1 MWYNIKDGGEWPPPN
16 NPGDIMPRLRAINFE
31 SFDNSECE
39 RMTKDLLLKYPRGP
53 LQRQRKQDY
62 AVPSTEYRFNEYR
75 ADVYLSRLEKERG
88 DYVTAEDFGYT
99 AEQVWKYFNTL
110 FHGRRPSE
118 WDISCQLR
126 SWNPEW
132 SQHKCTRSSKRLWKR
147 VGHSYWHYVKNEMKG
162 ERLFTFRGVTP
173 GTGTGYGQRGDT
185 VSISVAGSTK
195 EEAQA
200 QAQAVFGFVVQDGSL
215 YDSNSEDWKTSND
228 SNAVAKN
235 QQSLQQIGRRM
246 AQYEQEIE
254 ALRTKLSQLEMAKE
268 AIEMYNITVFAD

>member
-1 MWYNIKDGGEWPPPN
+1 
-16 NPGDIMPRLRAINFE
+16 MPRLRAINFE
-31 SFDNSECE
+31 SFTADECE

-62 AVPSTEYRFNEYR
+62 KVPSSEYVFNEYR
-75 ADVYLSRLEKERG
+75 SDVHLVSIEKERG
-88 DYVTAEDFGYT
+88 DYVLAEDFGYT
-99 AEQVWKYFNTL
+99 AEQVWKYFNVL

-118 WDISCQLR
+118 WDIGCLLKR
-126 SWNPEW
+126 WNPDW

-147 VGHSYWHYVKNEMKG
+147 VGSSYWHYVREEMQG
-162 ERLFTFRGVTP
+162 EKLYTFRGNTP
-173 GTGTGYGQRGDT
+173 GTGTGYGQRGDA

-195 EEAQA
+195 EEALA
-200 QAQAVFGFVVQDGSL
+200 QAQAVFGFVVRDGEL

-235 QQSLQQIGRRM
+235 QESLHAIGRRM
-246 AQYEQEIE
+246 EQYEHEIA
-254 ALRTKLSQLEMAKE
+254 ALQTKLSQLEMAKE